1 MPATK
6 PAHDPQVCN
15 AALVR
20 AFDFLGKRWN
30 GVILGSLTQGP
41 LGFAELKRAVAG
53 ISDSMLSERLSELA
67 GLGLL
72 AREVDPGPPVA
83 VRYALTG
90 SGAALAPTLGA
101 LTEWAGVV
109 VILSAWIPD
118 RGRGRPSRRWRPRG
132 RRCR

>member
-6 PAHDPQVCN
+6 PIHDPQVCN
-15 AALVR
+15 VALVR

-53 ISDSMLSERLSELA
+53 ISDSMLSERLSELT
-67 GLGLL
+67 GLDLI

-90 SGAALAPTLGA
+90 SGEGLAPALSA
-101 LTEWAGVV
+101 LTEWAGTH
-109 VILSAWIPD
+109 LPATDPAE
-118 RGRGRPSRRWRPRG
+118 G
-132 RRCR
+132 